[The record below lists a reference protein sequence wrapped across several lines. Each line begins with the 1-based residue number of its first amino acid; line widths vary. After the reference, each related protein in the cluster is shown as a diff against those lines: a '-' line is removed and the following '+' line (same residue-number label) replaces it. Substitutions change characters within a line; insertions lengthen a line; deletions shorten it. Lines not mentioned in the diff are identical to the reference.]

1 MDSRT
6 VLSPWEKLF
15 SKRRALFQSKFSH
28 REKALFSEKSFSVF
42 PRLLS
47 HSDFFQLLS
56 QVVTA
61 LEHEDASWRPEDSC
75 GRPGGLVDLVS
86 QVPQLPTIIV
96 PDLHSRWQ
104 FFQAILNFMPDFPGD
119 TWDSFDGTASVAELL
134 AQGKVNVVCV
144 GDGLHSELHRER
156 WQRALAEY
164 EGGQVL
170 GGALEAEMTEGLF
183 LMELVMRC
191 KVAFP
196 RNFHFLKGNHENIT
210 NQWAG
215 GDRPFRKLAREGE
228 MSRRFMEEQYGEDV
242 LYLYSHFESL
252 LPLCVVAPRCLV
264 SHSEPVRSFSRQD
277 IVEALADETGEV
289 VHGLTWTRND
299 ESQEG
304 TVAAMLQE
312 LLPQWWG
319 QEEGVESL
327 LGKNPFSALYF
338 GGHRSISESYR
349 LRQGGRFVQLHNPR
363 LHQVALVFPHRPFD
377 FIKDFIRLDNQEE

>member
-1 MDSRT
+1 MDRRT
-6 VLSPWEKLF
+6 VLFARDRRLHRDVLDF
-15 SKRRALFQSKFSH
+15 SG
-28 REKALFSEKSFSVF
+28 F
-42 PRLLS
+42 PELLTCG
-47 HSDFFQLLS
+47 DFFHLLS
-56 QVVTA
+56 QVVTV

-104 FFQAILNFMPDFPGD
+104 FFQEILNFIPDFPGD

-156 WQRALAEY
+156 WHHALAEY

-215 GDRPFRKLAREGE
+215 GDRPT
-228 MSRRFMEEQYGEDV
+228 YN
-242 LYLYSHFESL
+242 L
-252 LPLCVVAPRCLV
+252 LI
-264 SHSEPVRSFSRQD
+264 F
-277 IVEALADETGEV
+277 
-289 VHGLTWTRND
+289 
-299 ESQEG
+299 
-304 TVAAMLQE
+304 
-312 LLPQWWG
+312 
-319 QEEGVESL
+319 
-327 LGKNPFSALYF
+327 LG
-338 GGHRSISESYR
+338 
-349 LRQGGRFVQLHNPR
+349 
-363 LHQVALVFPHRPFD
+363 
-377 FIKDFIRLDNQEE
+377 